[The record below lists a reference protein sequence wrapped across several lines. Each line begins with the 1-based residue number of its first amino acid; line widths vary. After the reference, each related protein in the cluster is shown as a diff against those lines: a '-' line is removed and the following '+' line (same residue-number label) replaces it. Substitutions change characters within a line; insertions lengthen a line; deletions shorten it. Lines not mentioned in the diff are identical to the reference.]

1 MFSQAHGPTGNCV
14 LGGVSRGRQSG
25 QLSIEH
31 QRASA
36 KDFSLLVARVKALR
50 CAVRVDNFRLAQR
63 LRMGL
68 VLYLRHLERPL
79 RNDVARLFAVSGL
92 WVRNVGNRHHTK
104 RNIQRISR
112 RIIQRLHPFVA
123 DASSLLVEEAESTSG
138 SGAPTAKPLPT
149 RPVQSKSHHPHLPSS
164 Y

>member
-1 MFSQAHGPTGNCV
+1 MRSIRRHARQHTLTAAAAAAQPFDESGNGV
-14 LGGVSRGRQSG
+14 LGPIARRDSVLIVRSAVW
-25 QLSIEH
+25 SIVD
-31 QRASA
+31 RASNGVR
-36 KDFSLLVARVKALR
+36 KGFSLLVARVKALR
-50 CAVRVDNFRLAQR
+50 HAVRVDNFRLAQR

-79 RNDVARLFAVSGL
+79 GNDVARLFEVSGL

-123 DASSLLVEEAESTSG
+123 DAPSLLVEEA
-138 SGAPTAKPLPT
+138 
-149 RPVQSKSHHPHLPSS
+149 RIN
-164 Y
+164 

>member
-1 MFSQAHGPTGNCV
+1 VRSV
-14 LGGVSRGRQSG
+14 WSLVD
-25 QLSIEH
+25 
-31 QRASA
+31 RAS
-36 KDFSLLVARVKALR
+36 KGVRNGLSLLVARVKALR
-50 CAVRVDNFRLAQR
+50 RAVRVDNFRLAQR

-68 VLYLRHLERPL
+68 VLYLRHLEQPL
-79 RNDVARLFAVSGL
+79 QNDVARLFEVSGL

-123 DASSLLVEEAESTSG
+123 DAPHLLVEEVLINSG

-149 RPVQSKSHHPHLPSS
+149 
-164 Y
+164 